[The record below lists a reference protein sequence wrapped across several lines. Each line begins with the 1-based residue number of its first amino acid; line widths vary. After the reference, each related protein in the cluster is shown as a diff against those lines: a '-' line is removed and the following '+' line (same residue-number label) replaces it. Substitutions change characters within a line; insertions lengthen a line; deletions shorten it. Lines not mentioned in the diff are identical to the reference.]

1 MDISRATSIWK
12 ILVNPL
18 DIEMEDISNV
28 LIDTALGVLNMR
40 YIKPQD
46 IALRHGDEE

>member
-1 MDISRATSIWK
+1 MM
-12 ILVNPL
+12 NPL

-28 LIDTALGVLNMR
+28 LFDTALGVLNKR

-46 IALRHGDEE
+46 IALQHGDEE